1 MCKWTS
7 IVGLILASVP
17 LRAAHAAASAKERSP
32 TPTQQPKQPWPGE
45 EMPLPLTVRTPDD
58 LAFKYVAERQ
68 FLLFN
73 LMASGKLAYDR
84 GDMATAAAKWEALL
98 RMPDL
103 PPDLERTIRPL
114 AEEARQRAGG
124 VAQLPAAPS
133 PITPLTEQAP
143 PVPPKVTV

>member
-17 LRAAHAAASAKERSP
+17 WGAAHAAASAKERSP
-32 TPTQQPKQPWPGE
+32 TPTQQPWPGE

-58 LAFKYVAERQ
+58 LTFKYAAERQ

-84 GDMATAAAKWEALL
+84 GARGGGETARRGRGAASCGAVSNQ
-98 RMPDL
+98 
-103 PPDLERTIRPL
+103 PPNRTSSVSAAERHRS
-114 AEEARQRAGG
+114 RRGYRRR
-124 VAQLPAAPS
+124 
-133 PITPLTEQAP
+133 
-143 PVPPKVTV
+143 